1 MRKTILA
8 LLGTTIG
15 CAALF
20 AATRAPCPTSAAES
34 SELGTLTLHSKPHS
48 KLCIPHSVNTQSI
61 TLCQFTGPAT
71 GECVRGID
79 CANGVCGDTS
89 WKNTATSPWPT
100 YAQGEYVG
108 HERTPHV
115 PEYRLRPDDQLEFVY
130 RVTREETSEPYQL
143 NVGDEIAVES
153 FTDEKLNRNHVIQPD
168 GTITL
173 RLVGQVRA
181 TRRTVEQLR
190 ADLEERYT
198 KYYKMPSVTV
208 NLIKGNAKLE
218 DLRATVDSRFGQGGQ
233 SRVARVTPEGT
244 VQLVALGSVPAQG
257 LTLDELGREINERY
271 RNEIEGIEVTPV
283 LMQRAPRFVYVLG
296 EVQLPGRYELQGPT
310 TVMQAIALAGSWN
323 VGARLKQVVVFRRGD
338 DWRLMATK
346 LDLQK
351 SLWGNRP
358 CPIDEI
364 WVNDSDVVLV
374 PKSQMLLVD
383 DFINLVFTRGVYGV
397 LPFGTSY
404 SFDNFSRL

>member
-1 MRKTILA
+1 MRKIALA
-8 LLGTTIG
+8 VLGATIG
-15 CAALF
+15 CTAVFSAKRALS
-20 AATRAPCPTSAAES
+20 PTSAVEATPNS
-34 SELGTLTLHSKPHS
+34 VLSTPHS
-48 KLCIPHSVNTQSI
+48 SSPQPTFDDPLSI
-61 TLCQFTGPAT
+61 TLCQFAGLVA
-71 GECVRGID
+71 GECVQGVD
-79 CANGVCGDTS
+79 CANGVCSDTR
-89 WKNTATSPWPT
+89 WKNAPTAPWPT

-108 HERTPHV
+108 HERTPHI

-198 KYYKMPSVTV
+198 KYYKMPSITV

-271 RNEIEGIEVTPV
+271 RSEIEGIEVTPV
-283 LMQRAPRFVYVLG
+283 LLQRAPRFVYVLG

-351 SLWGNRP
+351 SLWGNSP

-364 WVNDSDVVLV
+364 WVNDSDVILV
-374 PKSQMLLVD
+374 PKSQVLLVD

>member
-1 MRKTILA
+1 MRKIALSALA
-8 LLGTTIG
+8 ATIG

-20 AATRAPCPTSAAES
+20 ITTRAPSPTSAAEPAA
-34 SELGTLTLHSKPHS
+34 HSKPASPEHFYAQS
-48 KLCIPHSVNTQSI
+48 TIDPQSI
-61 TLCQFTGPAT
+61 TLCQFTGPVA
-71 GECVRGID
+71 GECVQGVD
-79 CANGVCGDTS
+79 CTNGVCGDHS
-89 WKNTATSPWPT
+89 WKNSATAPWPT

-198 KYYKMPSVTV
+198 KYYKMPSITV

-271 RNEIEGIEVTPV
+271 RSEIEGIEVTPV
-283 LMQRAPRFVYVLG
+283 LLQRAPRFVYVLG

-358 CPIDEI
+358 CPVDEI
-364 WVNDSDVVLV
+364 WVNDSDVILV

-404 SFDNFSRL
+404 SFDNFSTL

>member
-1 MRKTILA
+1 
-8 LLGTTIG
+8 
-15 CAALF
+15 
-20 AATRAPCPTSAAES
+20 
-34 SELGTLTLHSKPHS
+34 
-48 KLCIPHSVNTQSI
+48 
-61 TLCQFTGPAT
+61 
-71 GECVRGID
+71 
-79 CANGVCGDTS
+79 
-89 WKNTATSPWPT
+89 
-100 YAQGEYVG
+100 
-108 HERTPHV
+108 
-115 PEYRLRPDDQLEFVY
+115 
-130 RVTREETSEPYQL
+130 
-143 NVGDEIAVES
+143 
-153 FTDEKLNRNHVIQPD
+153 
-168 GTITL
+168 
-173 RLVGQVRA
+173 
-181 TRRTVEQLR
+181 
-190 ADLEERYT
+190 
-198 KYYKMPSVTV
+198 MPSITV

-271 RNEIEGIEVTPV
+271 RSEIEGIEVTPV
-283 LMQRAPRFVYVLG
+283 LLQRAPRFVYVLG

-338 DWRLMATK
+338 DWRLMATR

-404 SFDNFSRL
+404 SFDNFSTL